1 MRLRD
6 VVAVAAVAL
15 VLAGGGAAAD
25 WREDVKVLRIG
36 FLAGDNTP
44 YRSTQIEPFRAYM
57 EGKIGIPVEMV
68 PARTLG
74 ALIEAQAGARIQYAI
89 HSAASFTAAEATCHC
104 IEPLAVPAAE
114 GGETGFHAVLLAR
127 SGSPIRS
134 LADAK
139 GTRIVLA
146 GEDSIA
152 GSLLPLKAFE
162 REGIVPEQFFA
173 SIARA
178 ADPKTAIA
186 MLLTGAADI
195 AVGWSSLE
203 GDFASGY
210 SFGVLHEMVDSA
222 ELTMDEVR
230 VVWQSDLIPF
240 GPHAVRKDMPAELK
254 SLVSDALLA
263 MANEDPVALDAV
275 DRSGGGGDA
284 PVDAGAYAAIAALVA
299 APPGAGQ

>member
-1 MRLRD
+1 MRFRIWRASAAGMM
-6 VVAVAAVAL
+6 VFAAGAVS
-15 VLAGGGAAAD
+15 AD
-25 WREDVKVLRIG
+25 WRDDVKVLRIG

-44 YRSTQIEPFRAYM
+44 YRSARLEPFRVYM
-57 EGKIGIPVEMV
+57 EAKTGIPVEMV

-74 ALIEAQAGARIQYAI
+74 ALIDAQAGARIQYAI
-89 HSAASFTAAEATCHC
+89 HSAASFAAAEATCHC
-104 IEPLAVPAAE
+104 VEPLAVPAAE

-127 SGSPIRS
+127 ADSPIRS

-139 GTRIVLA
+139 GARIVLA

-152 GSLLPLKAFE
+152 GNLLPLKAFE

-178 ADPKTAIA
+178 ADPKAAIA
-186 MLLTGAADI
+186 MLLAGDADM

-210 SFGVLHEMVDSA
+210 SFGVLREMVDSA
-222 ELTMDEVR
+222 DLTMDEVR

-240 GPHAVRKDMPAELK
+240 GPHAVRGDMPAELK
-254 SLVSDALLA
+254 ALLSESLLA
-263 MANEDPVALDAV
+263 MAGEDPAALDAV
-275 DRSGGGGDA
+275 DRSGGGGFV
-284 PVDAGAYAAIAALVA
+284 PVDAGAYAAVAALVA
-299 APPGAGQ
+299 APPRAGQ